1 MFHHLESVEKKEETI
16 METTEKLRKQ
26 TEEQGS
32 VVRELKAKK
41 APKEEISAALNVL
54 FALKN
59 DLKQA
64 EQLEIG
70 NLVEE
75 IQKMKNE
82 NGDEAAIKEKEE
94 RLATLQKLVA
104 PPEPE
109 KKPKEKKVVAVP
121 VLYA

>member
-1 MFHHLESVEKKEETI
+1 METVEKKEETI

-26 TEEQGS
+26 AEEQGS

-82 NGDEAAIKEKEE
+82 NGDEVAIKEKEE

-104 PPEPE
+104 PPEAE

>member
-1 MFHHLESVEKKEETI
+1 

-26 TEEQGS
+26 AEEQGS
-32 VVRELKAKK
+32 IVRELKAKK

-54 FALKN
+54 FAIKN

-70 NLVEE
+70 NLIEE
-75 IQKMKNE
+75 IQKLKNE

-94 RLATLQKLVA
+94 RLTTLQKLVQSLLGLMDIQLCQI
-104 PPEPE
+104 PQGP
-109 KKPKEKKVVAVP
+109 
-121 VLYA
+121 

>member
-1 MFHHLESVEKKEETI
+1 

-26 TEEQGS
+26 AEEQGS

-82 NGDEAAIKEKEE
+82 NGDEVAIKEKEE

-104 PPEPE
+104 PPEAE